1 MFSCFV
7 ILKESNLR
15 DYPSYS
21 VSIYKWLEEHRLRQ
35 LCSLYTLYKWFQE
48 HRLRQLCSL
57 YTLYKWLHEYRVLCS
72 LYILYKWLQKHRL
85 RQLCSLYTLYS
96 CVRSIVYANCVL
108 CILFISG
115 LRSIVYA
122 NCVLCILWY
131 AVTLATTCSQRRTRN
146 KQKLTSWEWKLL
158 QLSSPKTRR
167 LQCWNDRFWCLHFF

>member
-1 MFSCFV
+1 MYSCFV

-85 RQLCSLYTLYS
+85 RQLCS
-96 CVRSIVYANCVL
+96 